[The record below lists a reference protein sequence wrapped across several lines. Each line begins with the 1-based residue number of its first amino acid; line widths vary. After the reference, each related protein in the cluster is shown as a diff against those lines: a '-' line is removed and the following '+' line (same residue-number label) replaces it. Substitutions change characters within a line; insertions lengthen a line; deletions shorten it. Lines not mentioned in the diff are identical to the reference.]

1 MSTQVNV
8 PDGDTMVIGGV
19 VSDIFREEEDGVP
32 WFADLAEIS
41 YQKKLEAAEVI
52 GSDRVRVV
60 DPNFG
65 KDDTA
70 IDFDTFQVPLYRSPE
85 RGEVNA
91 EQIGLDAQRRSEL
104 LRSGENADSETP

>member
-1 MSTQVNV
+1 MFL
-8 PDGDTMVIGGV
+8 GGL
-19 VSDIFREEEDGVP
+19 EEGGKV
-32 WFADLAEIS
+32 FFFVADCCRRLPTGI
-41 YQKKLEAAEVI
+41 I
-52 GSDRVRVV
+52 
-60 DPNFG
+60 P
-65 KDDTA
+65 